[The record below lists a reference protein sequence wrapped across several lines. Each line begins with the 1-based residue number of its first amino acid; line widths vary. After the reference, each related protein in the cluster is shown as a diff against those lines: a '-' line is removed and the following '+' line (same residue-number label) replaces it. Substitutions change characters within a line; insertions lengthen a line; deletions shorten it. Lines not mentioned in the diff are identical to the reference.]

1 MTKSTTPLVSNSPI
15 KKLKHKEIE
24 RSLVGNE
31 FVEKKI
37 KGHIDKMFECRAAR
51 NCLTKSRIKLTGQS
65 CITRKHFESK
75 IQTLI
80 QEDGD
85 VHGKL
90 LADCHTNYG
99 TVTVHAKKNMC
110 ATSRPMVKEALARI
124 GEEYDIEFDVGKM
137 CTKLQVDTSNMV
149 ADKSVSEEI
158 KQLNVKLK
166 TILEECELLSS
177 QECELLSSQ
186 ELEDFKILTRCA
198 SIKVFHKLLVD
209 KSSEYNFHYN
219 EMKSIFEEESTT
231 GSFPRHYSYR
241 SIILHWDDICNKE
254 TDYTKV
260 VKHLQKQDCEEDSTL
275 YEDFEYEMNE
285 LRKAQNKYTI
295 QVCLDGHDYEE
306 V

>member
-1 MTKSTTPLVSNSPI
+1 MAESTTPLVSNSPI
-15 KKLKHKEIE
+15 KKLVHTGKE

-31 FVEKKI
+31 DVEKKI

-51 NCLTKSRIKLTGQS
+51 NCLTKSRHKLTGQRS
-65 CITRKHFESK
+65 IPREHFESK
-75 IQTLI
+75 IKTLI
-80 QEDGD
+80 QEGGD

-99 TVTVHAKKNMC
+99 TVTVHAKQNMC
-110 ATSRPMVKEALARI
+110 ATSKPMVKEALAKI
-124 GEEYDIEFDVGKM
+124 GKEYDIEFDVGKM

-149 ADKSVSEEI
+149 TDESVSKEI
-158 KQLNVKLK
+158 EQLNSKLK
-166 TILEECELLSS
+166 TIQEECKLLSS
-177 QECELLSSQ
+177 QES
-186 ELEDFKILTRCA
+186 EDLKIVKQCA

-209 KSSEYNFHYN
+209 KSKEYNFHYN
-219 EMKSIFEEESTT
+219 KMKSIFEEKSTT

-260 VKHLQKQDCEEDSTL
+260 VKYLQKQDYEEDSTL
-275 YEDFEYEMNE
+275 YEDFEYEMNK

-295 QVCLDGHDYEE
+295 KVCLDGHDYED